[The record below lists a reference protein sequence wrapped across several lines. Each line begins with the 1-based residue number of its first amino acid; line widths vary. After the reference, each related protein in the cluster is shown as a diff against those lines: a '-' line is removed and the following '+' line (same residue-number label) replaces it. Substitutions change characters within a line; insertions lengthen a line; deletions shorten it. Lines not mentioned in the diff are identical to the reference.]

1 MAITTRGTASSKPL
15 TTIDDWRTILENS
28 ATARPRRAAL
38 MMPLELRLIL
48 ITTVVVLT
56 LVAAGAQIANVV
68 RTQHALLASQQ
79 LYAAAPLA
87 SSDTWRPDGVC
98 YAATTMPRMIS
109 AREMATAQ
117 TPGVREIGPEVFR
130 PCQINGL
137 VVPQPLAGAPTAGGQ
152 VILVSLSQQW
162 LWAYQDG
169 ALVFANPVATGM
181 PALSTP
187 LGVFHVQ
194 YKLAHVALYS
204 PWPRSSPFYFAP
216 ESINYALHFRAGSFY
231 IQDAPWQQMFGP
243 GAQDPH
249 TTPDGGSETGSHG
262 SVTMTT
268 SAITW
273 LYQWAA
279 IGATVE
285 IVA

>member
-1 MAITTRGTASSKPL
+1 
-15 TTIDDWRTILENS
+15 
-28 ATARPRRAAL
+28 

-79 LYAAAPLA
+79 LYAAAPSA

-162 LWAYQDG
+162 LWAYQDQR
-169 ALVFANPVATGM
+169 LVLASPVTTGM
-181 PALSTP
+181 PQLPTP
-187 LGVFHVQ
+187 QGSYAVQ
-194 YKLAHVALYS
+194 RKETDVTFYS
-204 PWPRSSPFYFAP
+204 LWPQGSPFYYSP
-216 ESINYALHFRAGSFY
+216 EHINYAMFFRDIGYY
-231 IQDAPWQQMFGP
+231 IHDAPWRHAFGP
-243 GAQDPH
+243 GTQYPH
-249 TTPDGGSETGSHG
+249 TDPDGTHETGSHG
-262 SVTMTT
+262 CVNMPTP
-268 SAITW
+268 AAAA
-273 LYQWAA
+273 LYAWVGL
-279 IGATVE
+279 GARVI
-285 IVA
+285 IVG

>member
-1 MAITTRGTASSKPL
+1 MIA
-15 TTIDDWRTILENS
+15 
-28 ATARPRRAAL
+28 ARA
-38 MMPLELRLIL
+38 
-48 ITTVVVLT
+48 
-56 LVAAGAQIANVV
+56 
-68 RTQHALLASQQ
+68 
-79 LYAAAPLA
+79 
-87 SSDTWRPDGVC
+87 
-98 YAATTMPRMIS
+98 
-109 AREMATAQ
+109 MATAQ
-117 TPGVREIGPEVFR
+117 TPGVREIGPDVFR

-137 VVPQPLAGAPTAGGQ
+137 VVPAPLVGAPTTGGQ

-181 PALSTP
+181 PSLSTP

-194 YKLAHVALYS
+194 YKLANVSLYS

-216 ESINYALHFRAGSFY
+216 EAINYALHFRAGSFY

>member
-15 TTIDDWRTILENS
+15 TTIDDWRTILEHS
-28 ATARPRRAAL
+28 ATSRRRATPTL
-38 MMPLELRLIL
+38 PLELRLIL
-48 ITTVVVLT
+48 LTTVVVLT

-79 LYAAAPLA
+79 IYAAAPSA
-87 SSDTWRPDGVC
+87 SSASWQPDGVC
-98 YAATTMPRMIS
+98 YAATTTPHMIA
-109 AREMATAQ
+109 ARDMATAQ
-117 TPGVREIGPEVFR
+117 TPGMREIGPGIFR

-137 VVPQPLAGAPTAGGQ
+137 VVPAPLVGAPTAGGQ

-169 ALVFANPVATGM
+169 ALVFANPVATGR
-181 PALSTP
+181 PALNTP
-187 LGVFHVQ
+187 VGVFQVQ
-194 YKLAHVALYS
+194 YKMAHVALYS

-216 ESINYALHFRAGSFY
+216 ESINYALHFRAGGFY